1 MANHAQFVL
10 QVSDYTLAGIDR
22 TNRILRVRGNAIPVI
37 LPTSINAG
45 TVVAGGSS
53 WVAGDLFTLA
63 NAPGAIFQVAT
74 VSTGAAATVSVL
86 NPSTGCT
93 ATTADV
99 ATAIFPSVGAG
110 LTVTT
115 TTNAGKGGL
124 LTITG
129 FSIASS
135 VVTFNLTTG
144 QGSNLASGGSDAV
157 VVQGFTGVWS
167 FLNALYTTA
176 SATASTFTASITAPN
191 VGQTN
196 LYAAATLQPTYVTG
210 GIIVRYGFVDQLG
223 LARPVA
229 GIGPTANPVKLE
241 LYTKNNSTYFYE
253 TNIVQTNVGLQ
264 ARAFK
269 QAATAAEVGAGAM
282 PADVIGFEAEFV
294 AGAF

>member
-1 MANHAQFVL
+1 M
-10 QVSDYTLAGIDR
+10 
-22 TNRILRVRGNAIPVI
+22 
-37 LPTSINAG
+37 
-45 TVVAGGSS
+45 
-53 WVAGDLFTLA
+53 
-63 NAPGAIFQVAT
+63 
-74 VSTGAAATVSVL
+74 
-86 NPSTGCT
+86 
-93 ATTADV
+93 
-99 ATAIFPSVGAG
+99 
-110 LTVTT
+110 
-115 TTNAGKGGL
+115 
-124 LTITG
+124 
-129 FSIASS
+129 
-135 VVTFNLTTG
+135 
-144 QGSNLASGGSDAV
+144 
-157 VVQGFTGVWS
+157 VQGFTGVWS

-196 LYAAATLQPTYVTG
+196 LYATATLQPTYVTG
-210 GIIVRYGFVDQLG
+210 GIIVRQGFVDQLG
-223 LARPVA
+223 LARSVA